1 MLLPDEASITYAPG
15 ATTSR
20 AAFAFTTGLMCPC
33 AASEQIAL
41 ERRHDGT
48 GLALRLKSTG
58 SRPATTVPLCLQ
70 WPDGE
75 QKLTLPFPG
84 YGVTLLRNDTPLKL
98 NQALTIEG

>member
-1 MLLPDEASITYAPG
+1 MPVRCE
-15 ATTSR
+15 
-20 AAFAFTTGLMCPC
+20 
-33 AASEQIAL
+33 SEQIAL

-48 GLALRLKSTG
+48 GLTLRLKSTG

-84 YGVTLLRNDTPLKL
+84 YGVTLLRNDTLSS
-98 NQALTIEG
+98 